1 MYAKKEYRTQWGI
14 CVEEYHSGRYMLP
27 GEKRQPKRKPT
38 PEQMK
43 KSNER
48 QRQKKARLLLL
59 ENFSPLDYHTI
70 LTYRRDERPERVED
84 VKQHLARLIRRLR
97 DWFRRQ
103 GQTLKWVA
111 NIERG
116 KRGAWHIHLVIN
128 RIPELDVQLA
138 RLWPYGRPKN
148 VLIEDAKGL
157 DKLAMYITKGSTE
170 ERKGEPEA
178 DEIHAFTHSRNL
190 KIPKPTKKVYKR
202 WKTWNREK
210 IRIPKGYYLDPE
222 SVEEWADCL
231 GYMHREYMLYRLPV
245 RRE

>member
-1 MYAKKEYRTQWGI
+1 MYTQRKYRTQWGT
-14 CVEEYHSGRYMLP
+14 CVEEYHSGRYMPP
-27 GEKRQPKRKPT
+27 GEKRQPKKRPT

-43 KSNER
+43 RSNER
-48 QRQKKARLLLL
+48 QKRKKARLLLL
-59 ENFSPLDYHTI
+59 ENFSPMDYHTV
-70 LTYRRDERPERVED
+70 LTYRKEERPERLED

-103 GQTLKWVA
+103 GQALKWVA

-128 RIPELDVQLA
+128 RIPELDVKLA
-138 RLWPYGRPKN
+138 GLWEYGRPKN

-157 DKLAMYITKGSTE
+157 DHLASYIVKGSHDDEKE
-170 ERKGEPEA
+170 ELEA
-178 DEIHAFTHSRNL
+178 EEIHAFTHSRNL
-190 KIPKPTKKVYKR
+190 KIPKPEKKVYRR

-210 IRIPKGYYLDPE
+210 VRIPKGYYLDPE
-222 SVEEWADCL
+222 SLEEWVDCL
-231 GYMHREYMLYRLPV
+231 GYMHREYTLYRLQV